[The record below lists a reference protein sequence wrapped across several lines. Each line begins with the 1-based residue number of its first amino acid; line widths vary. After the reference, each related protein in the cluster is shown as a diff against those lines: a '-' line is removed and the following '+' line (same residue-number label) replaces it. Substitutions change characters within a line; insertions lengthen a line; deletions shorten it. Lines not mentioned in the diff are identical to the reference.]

1 MASSSIASCPNPR
14 RHWPA
19 SNPGIS
25 SIARIINRAHPGYGV
40 FLTLDGIDHGFSRAL
55 SQNDSFK
62 NFRKPDREYNPVFL
76 DALRDW
82 ASKVVRE

>member
-1 MASSSIASCPNPR
+1 MAGWSKADF
-14 RHWPA
+14 
-19 SNPGIS
+19 IS
-25 SIARIINRAHPGYGV
+25 GEKDHALIARIINRAHPGYGV

-82 ASKVVRE
+82 ASKVVREL